1 MIHGGIEPSS
11 AGTLAVATVAFFFFI
26 FQAWVSVKR
35 PEFRW
40 NRWGAALTLVTVIYS
55 VAVFVQFNTPA
66 NALNHLSEL
75 FQYASF
81 MILLHSVYGFTFSYL
96 SIEAK
101 KYHLLAGITHSILL
115 VILWSTDLV
124 VGEGFVYREFIGL
137 KNFYIEPDLGPIGPY
152 YLLYTAIAGAFVFT
166 FWWKYKKRHKSG
178 TNFFLIGFLIW
189 AILGL
194 HDALA
199 TLGLPT
205 IQFLM
210 EYGFLGFSTSVMYV
224 TLKKY
229 IELFE
234 LAQARKEELQ
244 KTHDQL
250 ELRVEERTTELRL
263 LNKKLR
269 HEVTDRKLS
278 EEALRQSEER
288 LIQAQAVAHVG
299 NWELDLKTGNIW
311 GSEEAILIYGLDAT
325 TPIFPGDRVLELIHP
340 DDRQTM
346 DDVLKG
352 LIESNQ
358 TYDTE
363 FRIYRA
369 ADRTPRWIH
378 SKAELR
384 HDDNGRP
391 VKVLGVIQDITE
403 RKEAEKEK
411 EKLHKRLLQAQ
422 KMEVIGTLAG
432 GVAHDLNN
440 ILSGI
445 VSYPELLL
453 MDIEDDNPL
462 RESILAIKQS
472 GEKAAVI
479 VQDLLTLARR
489 GVSATQVV
497 NLNQI
502 IIDYLDSQEFKELKK
517 YHPEVKVE
525 NHLEGGVLNILG
537 STVHLSKTV
546 MNLVSNAA
554 EAIPAGGCI
563 TIVTENMY
571 IDKPLEGYDGVEE
584 GDYVVL
590 SVSDTGVGISQDNLK
605 RIFEPFYTKKVMGK
619 SGTGLGMA
627 VVWGTV
633 KDHNGYIDVHSKQGE
648 GTVIKLYFPVTRKV
662 VDEDTKLPVENY
674 TGDRELILV
683 IDDVEEQ
690 RMIASHM
697 LKKLN
702 YQVEAA
708 ACGEEAVEFVKSK
721 RPDLLVLDMIMDPG
735 IDGYETYKR
744 VLDVYPNQKAII
756 ASGFAENDRV
766 KETQKL
772 GAGQY
777 IKKPYTIEN
786 IGLAV
791 KNELKKNKI
800 NAAKLQ
806 AAL

>member
-11 AGTLAVATVAFFFFI
+11 AGTLAVAAVAFFFFI
-26 FQAWVSVKR
+26 FQTWVSVKR

-55 VAVFVQFNTPA
+55 VAVFIQFNTPA

-75 FQYASF
+75 FQYATF
-81 MILLHSVYGFTFSYL
+81 IFLLHSVYGFTFSYL
-96 SIEAK
+96 SIDSK
-101 KYHLLAGITHSILL
+101 RYHLLAGIVHGILL
-115 VILWSTDLV
+115 VILWTTDLV
-124 VGEGFVYREFIGL
+124 VGDGFVYREFIGL
-137 KNFYIEPDLGPIGPY
+137 NNFYIEPELGPIGPY
-152 YLLYTAIAGAFVFT
+152 YLLYTAVAGAFVFT
-166 FWWKYKKRHKSG
+166 FWWKYKKRHKRG
-178 TNFFLIGFLIW
+178 THFFLIGFLIW
-189 AILGL
+189 ALLGL

-263 LNKKLR
+263 LNKQLR
-269 HEVTDRKLS
+269 QEVSDRKLS

-299 NWELDLKTGNIW
+299 NWELDLKSGNMW
-311 GSEEAILIYGLDAT
+311 GSEEAILIYGLDT
-325 TPIFPGDRVLELIHP
+325 TAPIIPGDRVRELTHP
-340 DDRQTM
+340 DDRQTL
-346 DDVLKG
+346 DDALKG
-352 LIESNQ
+352 LIKSNQ
-358 TYDTE
+358 KYDAE

-369 ADRTPRWIH
+369 NDRSPRWIH
-378 SKAELR
+378 SRAELR
-384 HDDNGRP
+384 HGDNGRP

-403 RKEAEKEK
+403 RKTAEQEK
-411 EKLHKRLLQAQ
+411 EKLNKRLLQAQ

-453 MDIEDDNPL
+453 MDIEYDNPL
-462 RESILAIKQS
+462 RESILTIKQS

-502 IIDYLDSQEFKELKK
+502 IVDYLDSQEFKELKK
-517 YHPEVKVE
+517 YHPEVRVE
-525 NHLEGGVLNILG
+525 NHLENSVLNILG
-537 STVHLSKTV
+537 SPVHLSKTL
-546 MNLVSNAA
+546 MNLVSNSA
-554 EAIPAGGCI
+554 EAIPAGGRI
-563 TIVTENMY
+563 AIATENLY
-571 IDKPLEGYDGVEE
+571 IDKPIEGYDEVEE

-619 SGTGLGMA
+619 SGTGLGLA
-627 VVWGTV
+627 VVWGAV
-633 KDHNGYIDVHSKQGE
+633 KDHKGYIDVHSQEGE

-662 VDEDTKLPVENY
+662 LDQDAKMPVENY
-674 TGDRELILV
+674 TGDQELILV

-690 RMIASHM
+690 RVIASRM

-708 ACGEEAVEFVKSK
+708 ASGEEAVEYVKSK

-735 IDGYETYKR
+735 MDGYETYKKI
-744 VLDVYPNQKAII
+744 LNVYPHQKAII

-766 KETQKL
+766 RETQKL

-786 IGLAV
+786 VGLAV
-791 KNELKKNKI
+791 KNELKK
-800 NAAKLQ
+800 AKTDPVRLQ